1 MVAYRYDFY
10 DSMNYEGM
18 AWGVGVVRVCG
29 VVWLRFS
36 MLSVAFLH
44 VSGCDTPC
52 GGLRYSMRFSGLV
65 AILHAV
71 GCDTPC
77 GGVCRNA
84 CVFEGVWSG
93 LCRMSVGFLG
103 VFARVAWGLR
113 GRVVAFLHAAGCD
126 TPCFVALWD
135 CSEAGGKPPALAD
148 NVDYVRKGACP
159 IVGASS
165 FPMPCADSTTG
176 SA

>member
-1 MVAYRYDFY
+1 MVTYRYDFY

-18 AWGVGVVRVCG
+18 AWGVGVVGVCG

-52 GGLRYSMRFSGLV
+52 GWLRYSMRFSGLV

-93 LCRMSVGFLG
+93 LCRMSKGFLG
-103 VFARVAWGLR
+103 VFERMSWGLR
-113 GRVVAFLHAAGCD
+113 GRVVAFLHAA
-126 TPCFVALWD
+126 VAILHV
-135 CSEAGGKPPALAD
+135 SLHFGIVRGRTGTPPALAD
-148 NVDYVRKGACP
+148 NEDYVRKGACP

-176 SA
+176 FA